1 MHMLKTQHMKP
12 KTVLKVG
19 KFKFLRFPNQG
30 VRRNERIRKLATGK
44 KLSYPTLE
52 KFINK
57 ERSLGYPIKY
67 SKPIG
72 FRRKRK

>member
-1 MHMLKTQHMKP
+1 M
-12 KTVLKVG
+12 KTVIKSG
-19 KFKFLRFPNQG
+19 KFKFLRFPNRG
-30 VRRNERIRKLATGK
+30 IRRNEKIRKLATSG

-52 KFINK
+52 TFINR

-72 FRRKRK
+72 FKRKRR

>member
-1 MHMLKTQHMKP
+1 MAAKTIR
-12 KTVLKVG
+12 KVG
-19 KFKFLRFPNQG
+19 KFKFLRFPNRG
-30 VRRNERIRKLATGK
+30 IRRNEQITKLATRR

-57 ERSLGYPIKY
+57 ERNLGYPIKY

-72 FRRKRK
+72 FKKKSRN

>member
-1 MHMLKTQHMKP
+1 MDTIRKI
-12 KTVLKVG
+12 G

-30 VRRNERIRKLATGK
+30 IRRNEKIRKLATTGK
-44 KLSYPTLE
+44 LGYPTLE
-52 KFINK
+52 AHINK

-72 FRRKRK
+72 FKRKQK

>member
-1 MHMLKTQHMKP
+1 MAPRVISRT
-12 KTVLKVG
+12 G
-19 KFKFLRFPNQG
+19 KFKFLRYPNKG
-30 VRRNERIRKLATGK
+30 IRKNEKIRKLATRG

-52 KFINK
+52 RFINR

-72 FRRKRK
+72 FKRKRK

>member
-1 MHMLKTQHMKP
+1 MRKP
-12 KTVLKVG
+12 NTVLKVG

-30 VRRNERIRKLATGK
+30 VRRNERIRKLATNR
-44 KLSYPTLE
+44 KLGYPTLE

>member
-1 MHMLKTQHMKP
+1 MSKP
-12 KTVLKVG
+12 NILRKIG
-19 KFKFLRFPNQG
+19 KFKFLRYPNQG
-30 VRRNERIRKLATGK
+30 IRQNEKIRKLATSK

-52 KFINK
+52 RFIEQ

-72 FRRKRK
+72 FKRKRK

>member
-1 MHMLKTQHMKP
+1 MKTIR
-12 KTVLKVG
+12 KVG
-19 KFKFLRFPNQG
+19 KFKFLRFPNKG
-30 VRRNERIRKLATGK
+30 IRQNKKISDLATSG

-57 ERSLGYPIKY
+57 ERSLGYPVKY

-72 FRRKRK
+72 FKRKRK

>member
-1 MHMLKTQHMKP
+1 MDTIRKI
-12 KTVLKVG
+12 G

-30 VRRNERIRKLATGK
+30 IRRNEKIRKLATSR

-52 KFINK
+52 KFIEQ

-67 SKPIG
+67 SKPLG

>member
-1 MHMLKTQHMKP
+1 MASRVVSRT
-12 KTVLKVG
+12 G
-19 KFKFLRFPNQG
+19 KFKFLRYPNKG
-30 VRRNERIRKLATGK
+30 IRKNEKIRKLATRG

-52 KFINK
+52 RFINR

-72 FRRKRK
+72 FKRKRK

>member
-1 MHMLKTQHMKP
+1 MAPRVVSRT
-12 KTVLKVG
+12 G
-19 KFKFLRFPNQG
+19 KFKFLRYPNKG
-30 VRRNERIRKLATGK
+30 IRKNEKIRKLATRG

-52 KFINK
+52 RFINR

-72 FRRKRK
+72 CKRKRK

>member
-1 MHMLKTQHMKP
+1 MGKLIRKP
-12 KTVLKVG
+12 EVLRKIG

-30 VRRNERIRKLATGK
+30 IRRNKRIRELATSG

-52 KFINK
+52 KFIER

-72 FRRKRK
+72 FKRKRK

>member
-1 MHMLKTQHMKP
+1 MAPRVVSRT
-12 KTVLKVG
+12 G
-19 KFKFLRFPNQG
+19 KFKFLRYPNKG
-30 VRRNERIRKLATGK
+30 SRKNEKIRKLATRG

-52 KFINK
+52 RFINR

-72 FRRKRK
+72 FKRKRK

>member
-1 MHMLKTQHMKP
+1 MDTIRKI
-12 KTVLKVG
+12 G

-30 VRRNERIRKLATGK
+30 IRRNEKIRKLATTG

-52 KFINK
+52 SHINK
-57 ERSLGYPIKY
+57 ERSLGYPIRY

-72 FRRKRK
+72 FKRKRR